1 MKSAL
6 AAAMFSAGFLSAV
19 PQTAMAQQC
28 AALDPVPAA
37 VLDAPLLVLG
47 EVHGTREV
55 PEFVASYLCTALKQ
69 KRKITLAIEFPSN
82 EQGAIDA
89 FMESAG
95 TAQDVERFT
104 GSTVW
109 RRPMQ
114 DGRTSAGMLRLI
126 ETVRALR
133 AGGADIRVAAVDAEA
148 PAPRREAVIAENLR
162 AQLEKSAGRQVL
174 GLIGGLHAIRN
185 KGKRNDPQYESAV
198 YLLADR
204 QPLALTVG
212 TAGGTAWIC
221 QGNTP
226 AACRA
231 VPWDINRVTPAPEAP
246 FSLVPPS
253 AQFDGVFYVGATTAS
268 PPAVD
273 RLR

>member
-6 AAAMFSAGFLSAV
+6 AAVVFSAGFLFAI

-28 AALDPVPAA
+28 AALDPVPTA

-55 PEFVASYLCTALKQ
+55 PEFVASYLCTALEQ
-69 KRKITLAIEFPSN
+69 KRKITLAIEFPAN

-89 FMESAG
+89 FMASAG
-95 TAQDVERFT
+95 TAQDLERFT
-104 GSTVW
+104 GSEIW
-109 RRPMQ
+109 RKPMQ
-114 DGRTSAGMLRLI
+114 DGRTSAAMLRLI
-126 ETVRALR
+126 DTVRVLR
-133 AGGADIRVAAVDAEA
+133 AGGADIRLAAVDAEA
-148 PAPRREAVIAENLR
+148 AGPRREAAIAENLR
-162 AQLEKSAGRQVL
+162 AQLHKSDGRQVL
-174 GLIGGLHAIRN
+174 ALIGGLHAIRN

-212 TAGGTAWIC
+212 TAGGMAWIC

-231 VPWDINRVTPAPEAP
+231 APWDINRVTPAPAGP
-246 FSLVPPS
+246 FSLVSPP

-273 RLR
+273 RPR